1 MEKLKQNKIWLTI
14 IVIGVVI
21 IGILL
26 AMLHQ
31 QKQSSPEAQSSS
43 YASSAKAASS
53 SQRVED
59 QNNEKVY
66 AKKASKMSGHVL
78 IMGENEVYFTN
89 WTSTEFNRWATD
101 YINQAEVDKHKDG
114 VKESFGTPIYIE
126 NSRTKMLYPLDNWA
140 KQIKS
145 TGKPSDYFDTVKAF
159 NTAYPGVNPDDIKK

>member
-66 AKKASKMSGHVL
+66 AKKASNMKGHVYS
-78 IMGENEVYFTN
+78 EYFTTWSEN
-89 WTSTEFNRWATD
+89 DFKAWANK
-101 YINQAEVDKHKDG
+101 YMNQPESERHKDG
-114 VKESFGTPIYIE
+114 VSESFGTSTSWK
-126 NSRTKMLYPLDNWA
+126 NSRTNMVYPLDKIA
-140 KQIKS
+140 KQIQ
-145 TGKPSDYFDTVKAF
+145 SDGYVFNYYKTVKDF
-159 NTAYPGVNPDDIKK
+159 NKDYPGVNPDDIKK